1 MWTRKD
7 LKTIGKAA
15 LHRNYWVTV
24 LVTLIYG
31 FQSGHYGKNTLTL
44 FFKRFV
50 QCAVDIAAYCS
61 GNYTGI
67 GYSKEYQLINQGG
80 FPGKEILFAI

>member
-1 MWTRKD
+1 MIAGSLFLCYNAVKRKGESHMWTRKD

-44 FFKRFV
+44 FLRGLYSV
-50 QCAVDIAAYCS
+50 LWTLLLIVP
-61 GNYTGI
+61 GI
-67 GYSKEYQLINQGG
+67 IPE
-80 FPGKEILFAI
+80 